1 MIADNLESVRRR
13 IAKCCERIGRTKED
27 VRLVCVTKKASV
39 DDVREALAAG
49 AAILGENRVQDA
61 LLKRRAIGDKPIWHL
76 VGHLQTNKAK
86 DAVRTFSL
94 IHSVDSIRLAKSIDR
109 EAAKI
114 GKVQD
119 ILLQVNTSGE
129 SSKFGVEPGNAIDL
143 FNEVGLYPNI
153 KILGLMTIAPEVDD
167 PEKARPFFRLLRELR
182 DKINGLRITDDGLR
196 ILSMGMT
203 NDFEIAIE
211 EGSSMV
217 RIGSAIFAPPK
228 VSKL

>member
-1 MIADNLESVRRR
+1 MIADNLESLRQR
-13 IAKCCERIGRTKED
+13 IAKCCERIGRSKDD
-27 VRLVCVTKKASV
+27 VQLVCVTKKASV
-39 DDVREALAAG
+39 NDIREALTAG

-61 LLKRRAIGDKPIWHL
+61 LLKRRALGDKPIWHL

-86 DAVRTFSL
+86 DAVRIFSL
-94 IHSVDSIRLAKSIDR
+94 VHSVDSIRLAKSIDR

-129 SSKFGVEPGNAIDL
+129 SSKFGLEPGEAVD
-143 FNEVGLYPNI
+143 FFKEVVLYPNI
-153 KILGLMTIAPEVDD
+153 KILGLMTIAPEADD
-167 PEKARPFFRLLRELR
+167 PEIIRPCFRALRELR
-182 DKINGLRITDDGLR
+182 DKINAICDMRYAIR

-211 EGSSMV
+211 EGSNMV
-217 RIGSAIFAPPK
+217 RVGAAIF
-228 VSKL
+228 